1 MLNAISAVC
10 EAFCASLLAVSKHI
24 KPSSMLSRVLFI
36 LVNKFCPNEYDA
48 EKLLSTWQER
58 REPLQVNMYKRN
70 SMDIYRGSLRKQ
82 LIMQEWLQKQRRPTS
97 KKTMAFTLIAPWWAS
112 PLLDDSIQC
121 FYEWPAEQCNMAK
134 YSNLSV
140 YPKAHLGVHFS
151 SSFVFCKLNNS
162 KTKECGCTFK
172 ALSAMFSQETQN
184 SPIPYTLNRLCW
196 SQKTNFKSHR
206 YFCAL
211 LSTFYPQDQINFLK
225 TISRTFSTV
234 VLEVI
239 F

>member
-82 LIMQEWLQKQRRPTS
+82 LIMQEWLQKQRQPTS
-97 KKTMAFTLIAPWWAS
+97 KKTMAFTLITPWWAS

-172 ALSAMFSQETQN
+172 ASSAMFFHRKHKTRQFLTLWIVCVDHKRVTSKVTATFARCFQ
-184 SPIPYTLNRLCW
+184 SFIP
-196 SQKTNFKSHR
+196 KIK
-206 YFCAL
+206 
-211 LSTFYPQDQINFLK
+211 STFSKPFLVHFLQPS
-225 TISRTFSTV
+225 SR
-234 VLEVI
+234 
-239 F
+239 